1 MTTMLHLKIEI
12 IFFLTILGAYNI
24 NNVEKILWFMQPDN
38 FWFSLSVIPDF
49 LKALTIAK
57 SF

>member
-1 MTTMLHLKIEI
+1 MTTMLHLNIEI

-38 FWFSLSVIPDF
+38 VWFSLSVIPDF
-49 LKALTIAK
+49 LKVLTIAK